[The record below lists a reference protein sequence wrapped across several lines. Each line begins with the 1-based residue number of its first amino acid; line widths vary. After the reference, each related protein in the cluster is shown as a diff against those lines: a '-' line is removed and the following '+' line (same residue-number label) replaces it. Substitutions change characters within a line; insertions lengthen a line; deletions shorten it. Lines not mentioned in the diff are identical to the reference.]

1 MSSNPNPPKI
11 LIVDLSKSYG
21 GATSRVLSLMAH
33 FPKEQV
39 ALATLESGAITREA
53 QQRNLRV
60 HIIGRQKTDPRIIVN
75 LIRLIRTERFQVL
88 DSQNIQSKFYAS
100 IATTLTN
107 TALVSTINSWYAN
120 EHGKSSIK
128 GKIYTALE
136 LATNWNL
143 SLYITVSKKDR
154 QSLLRSGISEDN
166 IELIYNAVAMS
177 GDEDPSDKDWLRR
190 KFNLSS
196 DAIICLAVGRLVHI
210 KGYDVLLEAVRQ
222 ASKQVPRLICII
234 IGEGENRDELSRQ
247 VKQAGLENRFVLA
260 GYYDREKVLS
270 ALKSCD
276 IFAMPSRYE
285 GTPIA
290 LLEAAAMACPILASA
305 TGGIPELVTTEEHA
319 LLVPAEDVSALAQS
333 LVRICNDTQLAHRLG
348 KNAQQRILQK
358 FNMSTQVSATLRA
371 YNKAWSL
378 HMREK

>member
-1 MSSNPNPPKI
+1 M
-11 LIVDLSKSYG
+11 
-21 GATSRVLSLMAH
+21 
-33 FPKEQV
+33 
-39 ALATLESGAITREA
+39 
-53 QQRNLRV
+53 
-60 HIIGRQKTDPRIIVN
+60 
-75 LIRLIRTERFQVL
+75 
-88 DSQNIQSKFYAS
+88 
-100 IATTLTN
+100 
-107 TALVSTINSWYAN
+107 VSTTNSWYAN

-143 SLYITVSKKDR
+143 SLYITVSEKDR
-154 QSLLRSGISEDN
+154 QSLLRSGISEEH
-166 IELIYNAVAMS
+166 IELIYNAVS
-177 GDEDPSDKDWLRR
+177 VGRDEDPSDKDWVRQ
-190 KFNLSS
+190 KFKLPS

-210 KGYDVLLEAVRQ
+210 KGYDVLIEAVKQ

-234 IGEGENRDELSRQ
+234 IGEGESRDELNRQ
-247 VKQAGLENRFVLA
+247 IEQMGLENRFILA
-260 GYYDREKVLS
+260 GYYDRETVLS

-290 LLEAAAMACPILASA
+290 LLEAAALARPILASA
-305 TGGIPELVTTEEHA
+305 TGGIPELVTNEEHA
-319 LLVPAEDVSALAQS
+319 LLVPAEDASALAQG

-358 FNMSTQVSATLRA
+358 FNMSTQVSATLHA

-378 HMREK
+378 HIRKK

>member
-1 MSSNPNPPKI
+1 MSPNPNPPKT
-11 LIVDLSKSYG
+11 LIVDLSKNYG
-21 GATSRVLSLMAH
+21 GATSRVVSLMTH

-39 ALATLESGAITREA
+39 ALATLGTGAIMREA
-53 QQRNLRV
+53 QRLNLPV
-60 HIIGRQKTDPRIIVN
+60 HVVGRQKTDPRIITN
-75 LIRLIRTERFQVL
+75 LVRLIRKERFQVL

-100 IATTLTN
+100 LATTLTR
-107 TALVSTINSWYAN
+107 TAFVSTINSWYAN

-143 SLYITVSKKDR
+143 SLYITVSEKDR
-154 QSLLRSGISEDN
+154 QSLLRSGISEEH
-166 IELIYNAVAMS
+166 IELIYNAVS
-177 GDEDPSDKDWLRR
+177 VGRDEDPSDKDWVRQ
-190 KFNLSS
+190 KFKLPS

-210 KGYDVLLEAVRQ
+210 KGYDVLIEAVKQ

-234 IGEGENRDELSRQ
+234 IGEGESRDELNRQ
-247 VKQAGLENRFVLA
+247 IEQMGLENRFILA
-260 GYYDREKVLS
+260 GYYDRETVLS

-290 LLEAAAMACPILASA
+290 LLEAAALARPILASA
-305 TGGIPELVTTEEHA
+305 TGGIPELVTNEEHA
-319 LLVPAEDVSALAQS
+319 LLVPAEDASALAQG

-358 FNMSTQVSATLRA
+358 FNMSTQVSATLHA

-378 HMREK
+378 HIRKK